1 MRQNWLAGV
10 ALVGTVIAG
19 ALATVE
25 TARAETTE
33 PLKIA
38 VLNDMNGV
46 FANDQGPGSLI
57 AAQLAIDD
65 YGKLVNRKIELLSGD
80 HQNKPDIGSA
90 LTRQWLDSGVQL
102 ILDVPNSAI
111 AFDVMTQVQAKNKVF
126 IGSGAGS
133 AEITG
138 PRCSPNTAQ
147 WTYDTW
153 SLGHSLGQA
162 VVAEGGK
169 SWFAITSDYAFGYDL
184 EAQTFDAVKAA
195 GGTIKGSVRAPLG
208 TSDFSS
214 YLLQAQSSGAQ
225 VLLFAIPGQ
234 DAVNSLKQAS
244 EFGIGKSMKLANPT
258 VNGGYVHSMGLA
270 DSQGLLGVSAFYWDL
285 NDGTRAFSKRFM
297 ERYARHW
304 PPNDMQ
310 AGVYSAVKHYLEAV
324 AAGAD
329 PDDGRAT
336 MAEMKK
342 LPVDDVIFGK
352 GSLRADGREIHPV
365 YLFQVKSP
373 AESKSEWD
381 VFKVVSSVPADRA
394 YRPMDQGGCKMVEGL
409 K

>member
-1 MRQNWLAGV
+1 VGGFLVTRLKLFAGV
-10 ALVGTVIAG
+10 ALLCALVAPAG
-19 ALATVE
+19 AQ
-25 TARAETTE
+25 TAP

-38 VLNDMNGV
+38 VLNDMSGV

-111 AFDVMTQVQAKNKVF
+111 AFDVMTQVEAKNKIF

-133 AEITG
+133 SEITG
-138 PRCSPNTAQ
+138 ARCSPNTAQ

-153 SLGHSLGQA
+153 SLGHSLGRA
-162 VVAEGGK
+162 VVAQGGK
-169 SWFAITSDYAFGYDL
+169 SWFAITADYAFGYDL

-195 GGTIKGSVRAPLG
+195 GGQILGAVRAPLG
-208 TSDFSS
+208 TPDFSA
-214 YLLQAQSSGAQ
+214 YLLQAQASKAD
-225 VLLFAIPGQ
+225 VLLLANPGQ
-234 DAVNSLKQAS
+234 DTVNSLKQAS
-244 EFGIGKSMKLANPT
+244 EFGLNKTMKLANPT
-258 VNGGYVHSMGLA
+258 VNPGQVHSMGLA
-270 DSQGLLGVSAFYWDL
+270 DSQGLLAVSAFYWDL
-285 NDGTRAFSKRFM
+285 NDGTRAFSKR
-297 ERYARHW
+297 YAEKQVRHW

-310 AGVYSAVKHYLEAV
+310 AGIYSAVKHYLEAV

-329 PDDGRAT
+329 PEDGRAT

-352 GSLRADGREIHPV
+352 GTLRADGRNLHPV

-373 AESKSEWD
+373 ADSKSEWD
-381 VFKVVSSVPADRA
+381 VFKTLSSVPADQA
-394 YRPMDQGGCKMVEGL
+394 YRPLNEGGCKMVAA